1 MTARTRARTR
11 ARTAVASALL
21 AALVVGPLA
30 GAAVAVQPGATASGA
45 EVPGAVSSVG
55 DVPVDGGPDIAAL
68 EKALTGIPDGD
79 ISAALVR
86 VGGKGGWTGT
96 AGVRDLRTGA
106 PALESARFRAGSTTK
121 VVTAALVLQLVAE
134 GRVKLDAPVTRYL
147 PGLLPDSFT
156 EPPTVRHLLTYTS
169 GLQPGAN
176 LGSTTEEMYPNRF
189 RTLSPQRVV
198 ATAVAKGPISAPGER
213 QKYQNIDYTVL
224 GLLIE
229 KVTGDRY
236 EHQADVRI
244 FRPLGMRHTGFPAGP
259 DPRIHGPH
267 HRAYTD
273 IGGRTTDVTE
283 WNMSDRWAAGNM
295 ISTTAD
301 LERFLVALFRGE
313 VVPQPLLDQMF
324 VVPDVEGASYGMA
337 LERFV
342 HDGTEIWG
350 KTGSRPGYH
359 TVLAA
364 TRDLSRTVV
373 YSVNAKS
380 AREDGF
386 PLVAR
391 FALPAFNRWTSHS
404 E

>member
-1 MTARTRARTR
+1 MNAHNHVRI
-11 ARTAVASALL
+11 AVASALL
-21 AALVVGPLA
+21 TGLVFGPAAGVAAAHPVGTAP
-30 GAAVAVQPGATASGA
+30 AVAVA
-45 EVPGAVSSVG
+45 
-55 DVPVDGGPDIAAL
+55 DYKGPDVTAL
-68 EKALTGIPDGD
+68 EKALAGIPDGD

-86 VGGKGGWTGT
+86 VGGEGSWTGT

-106 PALESARFRAGSTTK
+106 PALEHARFRAGSTTK

-134 GRVKLDAPVTRYL
+134 GQVELDAPVTRYL

-156 EPPTVRHLLTYTS
+156 KPPTVRHLLTYTS
-169 GLQPGAN
+169 GLKPGAN
-176 LGSTTEEMYPNRF
+176 LGSTTEEMYANRF
-189 RTLSPQRVV
+189 LTRSPERVV
-198 ATAVAKGPISAPGER
+198 ATAVAKGPAFTPGER
-213 QKYQNIDYTVL
+213 QVYQNIDYTVL

-229 KVTGDRY
+229 KVTDDSY
-236 EHQADVRI
+236 EDQADLRI
-244 FRPLGMRHTGFPAGP
+244 FRPLEMRHTGFPAGP

-267 HRAYTD
+267 HRAYAD

-301 LERFLVALFRGE
+301 LERFLVALFSGR
-313 VVPQPLLDQMF
+313 VVPQPLLNQMF
-324 VVPDVEGASYGMA
+324 TVPKAAEDGNGAAYGMA

-342 HDGTEIWG
+342 HNGTEIWG

-386 PLVAR
+386 PLLAR
-391 FALPAFNRWTSHS
+391 FALPAFNR
-404 E
+404 

>member
-1 MTARTRARTR
+1 MNARTRINPPVRIAI
-11 ARTAVASALL
+11 ASVLLAGLALGPAAGVAVAHS
-21 AALVVGPLA
+21 VG
-30 GAAVAVQPGATASGA
+30 TASSVT
-45 EVPGAVSSVG
+45 VPDS
-55 DVPVDGGPDIAAL
+55 GGPDTAAL
-68 EKALTGIPDGD
+68 EEALTGIPDGD
-79 ISAALVR
+79 VSAALVR
-86 VGGKGGWTGT
+86 VGGKGRWTGA

-106 PALESARFRAGSTTK
+106 PALEKARFRAGSTTK
-121 VVTAALVLQLVAE
+121 VVTAALVLQLAAE
-134 GRVKLDAPVTRYL
+134 ERVELDAPLTRYL
-147 PGLLPDSFT
+147 PGLLPASFA

-176 LGSTTEEMYPNRF
+176 LGSTTEEMYPHRF
-189 RTLSPQRVV
+189 ETLSPERVA
-198 ATAVAKGPISAPGER
+198 ATAVAKGPASAPGKR
-213 QKYQNIDYTVL
+213 QVYQNIDYTVL

-267 HRAYTD
+267 HRAYAD

-301 LERFLVALFRGE
+301 LERFLVALFQGR

-324 VVPDVEGASYGMA
+324 IVPDVEGGASYGMA
-337 LERFV
+337 LQRFV
-342 HDGTEIWG
+342 HNGTEIWG

-391 FALPAFNRWTSHS
+391 FALPAFNR
-404 E
+404 

>member
-1 MTARTRARTR
+1 MGR
-11 ARTAVASALL
+11 
-21 AALVVGPLA
+21 G
-30 GAAVAVQPGATASGA
+30 GAAP
-45 EVPGAVSSVG
+45 
-55 DVPVDGGPDIAAL
+55 
-68 EKALTGIPDGD
+68 ALTGPQ
-79 ISAALVR
+79 V
-86 VGGKGGWTGT
+86 
-96 AGVRDLRTGA
+96 
-106 PALESARFRAGSTTK
+106 
-121 VVTAALVLQLVAE
+121 
-134 GRVKLDAPVTRYL
+134 
-147 PGLLPDSFT
+147 
-156 EPPTVRHLLTYTS
+156 
-169 GLQPGAN
+169 GAN
-176 LGSTTEEMYPNRF
+176 LGSTTEEMYANRF

-198 ATAVAKGPISAPGER
+198 AMAVAKGPAFDPGER
-213 QKYQNIDYTVL
+213 QQYQNIDYTVL

-244 FRPLGMRHTGFPAGP
+244 FCPLGMRHTDFPAGA

-301 LERFLVALFRGE
+301 LERFLVALFRGQ

-342 HDGTEIWG
+342 HNGTEIWG

-373 YSVNAKS
+373 YS
-380 AREDGF
+380 
-386 PLVAR
+386 L
-391 FALPAFNRWTSHS
+391 TSS
-404 E
+404 PP

>member
-1 MTARTRARTR
+1 MTARTR
-11 ARTAVASALL
+11 ARTAVASAVL
-21 AALVVGPLA
+21 AALVLGPLA
-30 GAAVAVQPGATASGA
+30 GAAGAVGAA
-45 EVPGAVSSVG
+45 PGAVSVAG
-55 DVPVDGGPDIAAL
+55 DAPAIDGPDTAAL
-68 EKALTGIPDGD
+68 EEALAGIPDGD
-79 ISAALVR
+79 VSAALVR
-86 VGGKGGWTGT
+86 VGGKGRWTGT

-106 PALESARFRAGSTTK
+106 PALENARFRAGSTTK

-134 GRVKLDAPVTRYL
+134 GRVELDAPLTRYL

-169 GLQPGAN
+169 GLQPGAD
-176 LGSTTEEMYPNRF
+176 LGSTTEEMYPHRF
-189 RTLSPQRVV
+189 RTLSPERVV
-198 ATAVAKGPISAPGER
+198 ATAVAKGPASAPGER

-224 GLLIE
+224 ALLIE
-229 KVTGDRY
+229 KVTGDQY

-244 FRPLGMRHTGFPAGP
+244 FRPLGMRHTGFPAGA
-259 DPRIHGPH
+259 DPRVHGPH

-273 IGGRTTDVTE
+273 IGGRTTEVTE
-283 WNMSDRWAAGNM
+283 WNMSDRWAVGNM

-301 LERFLVALFRGE
+301 LERFLVALFRGK

-337 LERFV
+337 LQRFV
-342 HDGTEIWG
+342 HNGTEIWG

-386 PLVAR
+386 PLIAR
-391 FALPAFNRWTSHS
+391 FALPAFNR
-404 E
+404 

>member
-1 MTARTRARTR
+1 MNNRARTR
-11 ARTAVASALL
+11 AAVASALL
-21 AALVVGPLA
+21 SSLVLGSLALGPLA
-30 GAAVAVQPGATASGA
+30 AAAVPRPGAEAAATPAATAAPS
-45 EVPGAVSSVG
+45 
-55 DVPVDGGPDIAAL
+55 VDGPDTEAL
-68 EKALTGIPDGD
+68 ERALAGIPDGD
-79 ISAALVR
+79 VSAALVR
-86 VGGKGGWTGT
+86 VGGKGGWQGT
-96 AGVRDLRTGA
+96 AGVRNLRTGA
-106 PALESARFRAGSTTK
+106 PALENARFRAGSTTK
-121 VVTAALVLQLVAE
+121 TVTAALVLQLVAE
-134 GRVKLDAPVTRYL
+134 GRVDLDAPVTRYL
-147 PGLLPDSFT
+147 PGLLPSSFT

-169 GLQPGAN
+169 GLQPGAG
-176 LGSTTEEMYPNRF
+176 LGSTTEEMYANRF
-189 RTLSPQRVV
+189 RTLTPERVV
-198 ATAVAKGPISAPGER
+198 ATAVARGPAFTPGAR
-213 QKYQNIDYTVL
+213 QVYQNIDYTVL

-229 KVTGDRY
+229 KVTGDSY

-259 DPRIHGPH
+259 DPRVHGPH
-267 HRAYTD
+267 HRAYAD

-301 LERFLVALFRGE
+301 LERFLVALFQGRVIPE
-313 VVPQPLLDQMF
+313 RLVDQMLT
-324 VVPDVEGASYGMA
+324 VPDVEGASYGMA
-337 LERFV
+337 WQRYV
-342 HDGTEIWG
+342 HGGKVIWG

-391 FALPAFNRWTSHS
+391 FALPAFNR
-404 E
+404 

>member
-11 ARTAVASALL
+11 ARTAVTSALL
-21 AALVVGPLA
+21 AALVAGPLA
-30 GAAVAVQPGATASGA
+30 GAAVAVQPGTG
-45 EVPGAVSSVG
+45 SSVAAASAG
-55 DVPVDGGPDIAAL
+55 GVPADGGPDVAAL
-68 EKALTGIPDGD
+68 EKALVGIPDGD
-79 ISAALVR
+79 VSTALVR
-86 VGGKGGWTGT
+86 VGGRGRWTGT

-106 PALESARFRAGSTTK
+106 PALEHARFRAGSTTK

-134 GRVKLDAPVTRYL
+134 GRVELDAPVTRYL

-169 GLQPGAN
+169 GLKPGAN

-189 RTLSPQRVV
+189 RTLSPRRVV
-198 ATAVAKGPISAPGER
+198 ATAVAKGPAFTPGER

-229 KVTGDRY
+229 KVTDDRY
-236 EHQADVRI
+236 EDQADIRI

-301 LERFLVALFRGE
+301 LERFLVALFRGR
-313 VVPQPLLDQMF
+313 VVPRPLLDQMLD
-324 VVPDVEGASYGMA
+324 VPDVEGDASYGMA
-337 LERFV
+337 WERFV
-342 HDGTEIWG
+342 LDDGTEIWG

-391 FALPAFNRWTSHS
+391 FALPAFNR
-404 E
+404 